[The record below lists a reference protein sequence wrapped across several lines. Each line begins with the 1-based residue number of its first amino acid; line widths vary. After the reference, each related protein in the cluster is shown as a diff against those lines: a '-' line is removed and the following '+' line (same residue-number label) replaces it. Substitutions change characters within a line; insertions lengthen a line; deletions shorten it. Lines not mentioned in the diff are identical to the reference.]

1 MWGNDEKYYHSMLL
15 LWLNALG
22 FKPDA
27 EMCTDKGRIDA
38 VWTWQERV
46 VIAEVKYAASDGGKD
61 ATSNAATTAQ
71 LLDTALAQI
80 REVRYY
86 ERYAGENKRIA
97 LLGVAFVGKEI
108 VCRMEELS

>member
-1 MWGNDEKYYHSMLL
+1 M
-15 LWLNALG
+15 LG

-27 EMCTDKGRIDA
+27 EVNTDKGRIDA

-46 VIAEVKYAASDGGKD
+46 VIAEVKYAANDGRD
-61 ATSNAATTAQ
+61 AACHASTTTDA
-71 LLDTALAQI
+71 LLDEALAQI
-80 REVRYY
+80 HERRYY

-108 VCRMEELS
+108 VCRMEELSPKNMKNTKI